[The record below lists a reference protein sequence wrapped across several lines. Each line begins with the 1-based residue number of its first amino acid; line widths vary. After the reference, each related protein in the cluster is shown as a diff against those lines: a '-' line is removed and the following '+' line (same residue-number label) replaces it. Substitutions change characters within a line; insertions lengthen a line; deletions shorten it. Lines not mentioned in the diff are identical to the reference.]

1 MFPNRSDDSST
12 ERTRSPLFTV
22 VAILLATAVLTAG
35 TTAAAAA
42 QAAER
47 TERVA
52 EARTAAIGEVSHR
65 VGVGAGSV
73 DVSASRLSSALELA
87 TYELG
92 LADTALSLSAGKATD
107 ATRAAL
113 QTSTD
118 AATELTAATTD
129 VDAVLAAVYS
139 LRELEKKTTGEVAA
153 WQKAEDARIA
163 AEAAA
168 AAAAAAQAAADAA
181 AAAEAEASVSW
192 SDESSSDSWAEPAA
206 AADSAAAEPAAS
218 TPAPAGDAPANDDCG
233 PCPGATLVPV
243 VYDGVTYWGCP

>member
-73 DVSASRLSSALELA
+73 DVSASRLSSALDLA

-113 QTSTD
+113 QASTD
-118 AATELTAATTD
+118 AASELTATSD
-129 VDAVLAAVYS
+129 VDAVLAAVYG

-168 AAAAAAQAAADAA
+168 AAAAAAVAQAAADAA
-181 AAAEAEASVSW
+181 AAAEAAASVSW
-192 SDESSSDSWAEPAA
+192 TDESSFDSWAEPAA
-206 AADSAAAEPAAS
+206 AAEPAAPAAS
-218 TPAPAGDAPANDDCG
+218 TPAPAAGAPANDDCG